1 MKTTRVLALAVALA
15 TVAPSPAVAQD
26 HRPSGPVRI
35 IVPFPPGGSLD
46 VMARPLA
53 EQLRKMW
60 GQPVVVDNRAGA
72 STMIGAAAA
81 AKAPPDGLTLLFTAD
96 VTITSNPHLFA
107 KMPLDPLQDLAPVTQ
122 LISSP
127 MIVAVNTSLA
137 VNSMQELVDAA
148 RKQPEQL
155 NYASF
160 GTGTPAHLLFEA
172 LRLQTG
178 AAFTHVPYKGYGG
191 ALHATLAGEVQ
202 ITMVGA
208 MSTGF
213 FESGKLR
220 PLAIDSPQRLPQ
232 YPDLPTLAE
241 AGFGQASPRA
251 WFGLFVPRATPASVI
266 EKIRNDVAR
275 VLQDRSFYASSV
287 VGMGL
292 IGVGSTPQE
301 FARFIRSDY
310 QYKGDLIRAA
320 QIKAE

>member
-1 MKTTRVLALAVALA
+1 MTIARLLALALA
-15 TVAPSPAVAQD
+15 AVVQCPAMAQD
-26 HRPSGPVRI
+26 FQPSAPVRI

-53 EQLRKMW
+53 EHLHRMW
-60 GQPVVVDNRAGA
+60 GQPVIVDNRPGA

-81 AKAPPDGLTLLFTAD
+81 AKAPPDGLTLLLTAD
-96 VTITSNPHLFA
+96 VTVTSNPHLFA

-127 MIVAVNTSLA
+127 MIVAVNAA
-137 VNSMQELVDAA
+137 VGVHSMQALVEAA
-148 RKQPEQL
+148 RHQPGRL

-172 LRLQTG
+172 LRIQAG

-191 ALHATLAGEVQ
+191 ALNAALAGEVQ
-202 ITMVGA
+202 ITMVSA
-208 MSTGF
+208 MSAGF

-220 PLAIDSPQRLPQ
+220 PLAIDSPQRLAQ

-251 WFGLFVPRATPASVI
+251 WFGLFAPRATPAPVI
-266 EKIRNDVAR
+266 EKIRNDVFK
-275 VLQDRSFYASSV
+275 VLQERSFYATSV
-287 VGMGL
+287 VGMGF
-292 IGVGSTPQE
+292 IGVGSTPQQ
-301 FARFIRSDY
+301 FVQFIRSDY
-310 QYKGDLIRAA
+310 QYKGHLIRTAG
-320 QIKAE
+320 IRAE